1 MNEDS
6 MPRVESSSLVNKEQ
20 DSDEEEEKVQ
30 TPEKIQ
36 AIGKNKRSKTE
47 IQAEIE
53 DLESQA
59 KQLENDIEEAAA
71 QEEYEKAEEL

>member
-30 TPEKIQ
+30 TPEKI
-36 AIGKNKRSKTE
+36 
-47 IQAEIE
+47 E